1 MVDGTADHPLIE
13 FQFGAAF
20 DGLPALKIG
29 VFFGCD
35 RRHNPGAV
43 GEEQGVAH
51 VEENEPGFDHE
62 SILTNGCPTRVSLV
76 VISKAQALRSKAHDP
91 MAFAASALLS
101 SFSRGTRAVLAMYSA
116 TRAAAT
122 MLIGLAMAAV
132 SREPRQDIYNILWA
146 VVFGFA
152 TLNILS
158 LATRRMEPG
167 RRRMTF
173 GELMAV
179 MVVVVSVFLLGWEML
194 SLLHI
199 FPIKL
204 KR

>member
-1 MVDGTADHPLIE
+1 MAI
-13 FQFGAAF
+13 
-20 DGLPALKIG
+20 
-29 VFFGCD
+29 
-35 RRHNPGAV
+35 AV
-43 GEEQGVAH
+43 
-51 VEENEPGFDHE
+51 
-62 SILTNGCPTRVSLV
+62 
-76 VISKAQALRSKAHDP
+76 
-91 MAFAASALLS
+91 SALVS
-101 SFSRGTRAVLAMYSA
+101 GFARTTRPVLAMYSA
-116 TRAAAT
+116 TRAAAAA
-122 MLIGLAMAAV
+122 LVGLAMAAV

-199 FPIKL
+199 FPIKI